1 MHVFVIANEE
11 QYKEF
16 AGNYSGNDLKITR
29 LNSLQAIQEVNG
41 DDVVIDILFENTEE
55 RLNALK
61 STHAGLI
68 IINSVVYTLV
78 DTNKNFVRINGW
90 NGFLDKDIIE
100 ASCHR
105 EEQKQQTEELFT
117 SLGKQVKWLPDTP
130 GFVSARVIAMII
142 NEAHFAFD
150 EQLSSREEI
159 DVAMKLG
166 TGYPYGPFEWAEK
179 IGIQQVK
186 LLLNKMAEGNQKYM
200 PAIKD

>member
-1 MHVFVIANEE
+1 
-11 QYKEF
+11 
-16 AGNYSGNDLKITR
+16 
-29 LNSLQAIQEVNG
+29 
-41 DDVVIDILFENTEE
+41 
-55 RLNALK
+55 
-61 STHAGLI
+61 
-68 IINSVVYTLV
+68 
-78 DTNKNFVRINGW
+78 
-90 NGFLDKDIIE
+90 
-100 ASCHR
+100 
-105 EEQKQQTEELFT
+105 
-117 SLGKQVKWLPDTP
+117 
-130 GFVSARVIAMII
+130 MII